1 MGLLAG
7 FIYTAIVSLSVH
19 YGYYS
24 AAAALLA
31 IVIWPMDIQ
40 TNSKKEKKIMAWKT
54 IQKRVIHKHISRIS
68 NIKVLS
74 LENCFVR
81 ESIQQIGKLRVHS
94 NLWYEFDY
102 K

>member
-31 IVIWPMDIQ
+31 IVIWANGYTDKQ
-40 TNSKKEKKIMAWKT
+40 
-54 IQKRVIHKHISRIS
+54 
-68 NIKVLS
+68 
-74 LENCFVR
+74 
-81 ESIQQIGKLRVHS
+81 
-94 NLWYEFDY
+94 
-102 K
+102 